1 MLSGK
6 SFRHLSEPKH
16 LNRMQMHSFNLVVF
30 LIPFTLTRYDAFMTE
45 ENWKTPPGLSF
56 SGITMVVWVEPTFN
70 LWVSEGET
78 EVKVIVISSS
88 NSGVSSGIMVMISR
102 DSELPDKKFKVKFL
116 KSKYYSCYN
125 LQCIQRKTL
134 NQKHFILCW
143 SIHSPASIVTVPE
156 EIPVSEAVT
165 MAALTPEPFSVQSI
179 SALPLVP
186 SLVSFSATFYNNP
199 NVNHTNVED

>member
-1 MLSGK
+1 
-6 SFRHLSEPKH
+6 
-16 LNRMQMHSFNLVVF
+16 MQMHSFNQVF

-102 DSELPDKKFKVKFL
+102 DSELPEK
-116 KSKYYSCYN
+116 N
-125 LQCIQRKTL
+125 IR
-134 NQKHFILCW
+134 
-143 SIHSPASIVTVPE
+143 
-156 EIPVSEAVT
+156 
-165 MAALTPEPFSVQSI
+165 
-179 SALPLVP
+179 
-186 SLVSFSATFYNNP
+186 
-199 NVNHTNVED
+199 

>member
-1 MLSGK
+1 MLSGTY
-6 SFRHLSEPKH
+6 FRHLSEPKH
-16 LNRMQMHSFNLVVF
+16 RNCMKMHSFNQVF
-30 LIPFTLTRYDAFMTE
+30 LIPFTLTRYDVFMTE

-102 DSELPDKKFKVKFL
+102 DSELPDKKLKVKFL
-116 KSKYYSCYN
+116 KCEYYSCYN
-125 LQCIQRKTL
+125 LQCTIKEKTL
-134 NQKHFILCW
+134 NQKNLILCW
-143 SIHSPASIVTVPE
+143 CFHLPASIVTVPE

-165 MAALTPEPFSVQSI
+165 MTALTPEPFSVQSI

-199 NVNHTNVED
+199 NVNHMNIKD